1 MSLSLDDKLTS
12 NDKLI
17 SNDISSSLDVSLSLD
32 GSAIY
37 VWNITDILT
46 VLHDSSSTRDYK
58 QVQYLK

>member
-17 SNDISSSLDVSLSLD
+17 SNDISLSLD
-32 GSAIY
+32 GSAVY